1 MFILLIENKK
11 VIDWI
16 KRKLNF
22 IKENATIENVK
33 SSEQNELTQSLIE
46 ITQLDFET
54 AISRVQPSSKREGFA
69 TVPDVSWNDIGALQN
84 VREELKIA
92 VLVYFIFFLKYLII

>member
-1 MFILLIENKK
+1 MAITFIHSFNLFK

-16 KRKLNF
+16 KRKLNY
-22 IKENATIENVK
+22 IKENSSPIENVK
-33 SSEQNELTQSLIE
+33 SSEQTELPQSLIE
-46 ITQLDFET
+46 ITQHDFDT
-54 AISRVQPSSKREGFA
+54 AIRRVQPSSKREGFA

-92 VLVYFIFFLKYLII
+92 VLV